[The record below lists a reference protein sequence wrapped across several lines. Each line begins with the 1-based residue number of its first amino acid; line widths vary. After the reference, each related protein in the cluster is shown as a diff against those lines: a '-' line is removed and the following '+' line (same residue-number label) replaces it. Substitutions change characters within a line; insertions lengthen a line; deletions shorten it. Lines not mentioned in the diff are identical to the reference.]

1 MDMEREQKAGTYT
14 PYQMAVIM
22 ERMHAINTSAEVI
35 DYGDG
40 KKLYSVEAHILSS
53 IAEHPGTF
61 VTELAQE
68 WNRTKGTISQILK
81 KLEGKNLVYRK
92 YESRDKR
99 KASLY
104 VTEEGMSL
112 HQKHMNY
119 DTESYQRFFEELS
132 RYYSKE
138 RIWQTFE
145 VLEKWIELEKE
156 WFSVWK
162 TVKDDC
168 L

>member
-1 MDMEREQKAGTYT
+1 MDMEREQKKSTYT
-14 PYQMAVIM
+14 PYQMSVIM
-22 ERMHAINTSAEVI
+22 ERMLAINTSTEVI

-40 KKLYSVEAHILSS
+40 EKLYPVEAHILSS

-61 VTELAQE
+61 VTELARE

-81 KLEGKNLVYRK
+81 KLESKNLVYRK

-104 VTEEGMSL
+104 VSEEGMRL
-112 HQKHMNY
+112 HQAHVDY
-119 DTESYQRFFEELS
+119 DTKSYERFFEELTK
-132 RYYSKE
+132 YYPRE

-156 WFSVWK
+156 WKSAW
-162 TVKDDC
+162 
-168 L
+168 

>member
-1 MDMEREQKAGTYT
+1 MDMEKEQKEGTYRTYT
-14 PYQMAVIM
+14 PYQMSVIM
-22 ERMHAINTSAEVI
+22 ERMHAINTGTEVI

-40 KKLYSVEAHILSS
+40 EKLYPVEAHILSS

-61 VTELAQE
+61 VTELARE

-81 KLEGKNLVYRK
+81 KLESKNLVYRK

-104 VTEEGMSL
+104 VSEEGMRL
-112 HQKHMNY
+112 HQAHVAYNTK
-119 DTESYQRFFEELS
+119 SYERFFDELTK
-132 RYYSKE
+132 YYS
-138 RIWQTFE
+138 RAQIWQTFE

-156 WFSVWK
+156 WTSVW
-162 TVKDDC
+162 
-168 L
+168 